1 MLLHGRL
8 SILSKLF
15 LNYSAT
21 VSVAVLSAF
30 KESAAA
36 AAACSASRAAAST
49 AAIESAIR
57 IESAVAFAASAAL
70 LPHDANDTATIAT
83 AIKTNFFIF
92 FTLDRVFTINC
103 FIKTLQSYVLFQYV
117 VLEIPTFFIIFFVTS
132 YFSPFFVCFRTC

>member
-70 LPHDANDTATIAT
+70 LPHDANRYCYD
-83 AIKTNFFIF
+83 
-92 FTLDRVFTINC
+92 
-103 FIKTLQSYVLFQYV
+103 SYGHQN
-117 VLEIPTFFIIFFVTS
+117 
-132 YFSPFFVCFRTC
+132 

>member
-70 LPHDANDTATIAT
+70 LPHDANDTLL
-83 AIKTNFFIF
+83 KRCKVMYFF
-92 FTLDRVFTINC
+92 NM
-103 FIKTLQSYVLFQYV
+103 LFSKYQ
-117 VLEIPTFFIIFFVTS
+117 LFL
-132 YFSPFFVCFRTC
+132 

>member
-36 AAACSASRAAAST
+36 AAAIGIFLC
-49 AAIESAIR
+49 
-57 IESAVAFAASAAL
+57 
-70 LPHDANDTATIAT
+70 
-83 AIKTNFFIF
+83 FFWEF
-92 FTLDRVFTINC
+92 F
-103 FIKTLQSYVLFQYV
+103 Q
-117 VLEIPTFFIIFFVTS
+117 IP
-132 YFSPFFVCFRTC
+132 

>member
-1 MLLHGRL
+1 MLSHGRL
-8 SILSKLF
+8 SILSKLC

-21 VSVAVLSAF
+21 IAVLSAF

-83 AIKTNFFIF
+83 AIKTNFSFSLLFKNVIQSIALLKRCKGMYF
-92 FTLDRVFTINC
+92 FNTLFS
-103 FIKTLQSYVLFQYV
+103 KHQLFY
-117 VLEIPTFFIIFFVTS
+117 IFFVTS
-132 YFSPFFVCFRTC
+132 HFSPSFVCFRTC

>member
-36 AAACSASRAAAST
+36 GC
-49 AAIESAIR
+49 
-57 IESAVAFAASAAL
+57 L
-70 LPHDANDTATIAT
+70 L
-83 AIKTNFFIF
+83 
-92 FTLDRVFTINC
+92 VQ
-103 FIKTLQSYVLFQYV
+103 LQELLLLLLRLSQRYG
-117 VLEIPTFFIIFFVTS
+117 
-132 YFSPFFVCFRTC
+132 

>member
-36 AAACSASRAAAST
+36 AAASSAAAAST
-49 AAIESAIR
+49 AAIVE
-57 IESAVAFAASAAL
+57 L
-70 LPHDANDTATIAT
+70 LLRQLLCYHKMRMI
-83 AIKTNFFIF
+83 
-92 FTLDRVFTINC
+92 LLR
-103 FIKTLQSYVLFQYV
+103 
-117 VLEIPTFFIIFFVTS
+117 
-132 YFSPFFVCFRTC
+132 

>member
-57 IESAVAFAASAAL
+57 IESAVAFCCVSCFVYHMMRMIL
-70 LPHDANDTATIAT
+70 L
-83 AIKTNFFIF
+83 
-92 FTLDRVFTINC
+92 R
-103 FIKTLQSYVLFQYV
+103 
-117 VLEIPTFFIIFFVTS
+117 
-132 YFSPFFVCFRTC
+132 

>member
-70 LPHDANDTATIAT
+70 LPHDANDKMCIR
-83 AIKTNFFIF
+83 
-92 FTLDRVFTINC
+92 DR
-103 FIKTLQSYVLFQYV
+103 YYG
-117 VLEIPTFFIIFFVTS
+117 
-132 YFSPFFVCFRTC
+132 

>member
-70 LPHDANDTATIAT
+70 LPQDANDSFSLLFKNVIQSIALL
-83 AIKTNFFIF
+83 KRCKVMYFF
-92 FTLDRVFTINC
+92 NM
-103 FIKTLQSYVLFQYV
+103 LFSKYQ
-117 VLEIPTFFIIFFVTS
+117 LFL
-132 YFSPFFVCFRTC
+132 

>member
-21 VSVAVLSAF
+21 VSVLSAF

-70 LPHDANDTATIAT
+70 LPHDANDTATARQGD
-83 AIKTNFFIF
+83 
-92 FTLDRVFTINC
+92 LG
-103 FIKTLQSYVLFQYV
+103 
-117 VLEIPTFFIIFFVTS
+117 
-132 YFSPFFVCFRTC
+132 

>member
-57 IESAVAFAASAAL
+57 
-70 LPHDANDTATIAT
+70 
-83 AIKTNFFIF
+83 
-92 FTLDRVFTINC
+92 
-103 FIKTLQSYVLFQYV
+103 
-117 VLEIPTFFIIFFVTS
+117 
-132 YFSPFFVCFRTC
+132 